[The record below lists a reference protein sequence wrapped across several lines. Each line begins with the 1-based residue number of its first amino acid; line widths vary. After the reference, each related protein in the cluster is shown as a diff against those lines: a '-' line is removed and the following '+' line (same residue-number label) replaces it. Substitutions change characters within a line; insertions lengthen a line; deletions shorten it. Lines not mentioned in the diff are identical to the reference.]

1 MGGGGG
7 DGGGGGG
14 VVVVVGVVGHR
25 GGRRGMRMAMHAR
38 GRGGS
43 GRVCDVWCVWC
54 AGAGGGLWQPAERTA
69 AHTGRGARYP
79 RREGVVPR
87 LLIPRLVL
95 PLLAERRAI
104 VRLVPLPERPA
115 QGPAVDAVISRMGW
129 EQSSSQWPPPAIPP
143 ASRRRC
149 APKDLPNFVPP
160 SPPLPS
166 PALCGIRAQAAAQ
179 AARVGGKQVPTPSA
193 PPNIHLSLIS
203 TRPRRPLGP
212 PGALCQ
218 PADQASPRRHC
229 ARW

>member
-1 MGGGGG
+1 
-7 DGGGGGG
+7 
-14 VVVVVGVVGHR
+14 
-25 GGRRGMRMAMHAR
+25 MHAQ

-115 QGPAVDAVISRMGW
+115 QGPAVDAVISHMGW
-129 EQSSSQWPPPAIPP
+129 EQSSSQWPPP
-143 ASRRRC
+143 
-149 APKDLPNFVPP
+149 
-160 SPPLPS
+160 
-166 PALCGIRAQAAAQ
+166 
-179 AARVGGKQVPTPSA
+179 
-193 PPNIHLSLIS
+193 
-203 TRPRRPLGP
+203 
-212 PGALCQ
+212 
-218 PADQASPRRHC
+218 
-229 ARW
+229 